1 MGSSLES
8 MSPAQL
14 EAFEA
19 EQQQQV
25 DIGIFEQQRLQA
37 DWLVAR
43 SRFHQHEDIGPSEA
57 GVTPAIF

>member
-1 MGSSLES
+1 